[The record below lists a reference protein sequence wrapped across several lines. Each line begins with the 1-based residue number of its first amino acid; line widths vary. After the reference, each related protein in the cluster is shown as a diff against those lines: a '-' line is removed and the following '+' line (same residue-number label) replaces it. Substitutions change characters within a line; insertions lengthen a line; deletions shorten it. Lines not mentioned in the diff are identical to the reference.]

1 MYNIKAI
8 IIEGQLKFQEEYL
21 KTNTFNGVI
30 NVKDATEQQWYDWGF
45 REYVVP
51 VYTNLQY
58 LGDLYFDTVSDTYT
72 FPVIDKTQ
80 EEIDAE
86 FANRKTSL
94 IGKFERDT
102 DSLIKEIVGERAF
115 EYELAET
122 EAIAFKAAGYPENDV
137 PASVSSDAIANNYS
151 NTIACDLILTM
162 ATNWRGVQTALR
174 ANRLMSKANT
184 KNALTIEELNTIEAD
199 WDVFLAYI
207 KQQITA

>member
-1 MYNIKAI
+1 MKAI
-8 IIEGQLKFQEEYL
+8 IINTEIHFQEEYL
-21 KTNTFNGVI
+21 KANQFNGVI
-30 NVKDATEQQWYDWGF
+30 NVKGATAQQWYDWGF

-51 VYTNLQY
+51 VYTNLQR

-72 FPVIDKTQ
+72 FPVIDKIQ

-94 IGKFERDT
+94 ISKFERDT
-102 DSLIKEIVGERAF
+102 DNLIKEIVGERAF
-115 EYELAET
+115 EYELAEM
-122 EAIAFKAAGYPENDV
+122 EAMAFKAAGYPDTNV

-174 ANRLMSKANT
+174 AQRLLSKANT
-184 KNALTIEELNTIEAD
+184 KNALTADELNVIEAG

>member
-1 MYNIKAI
+1 MKAI
-8 IIEGQLKFQEEYL
+8 IIDGVLKFQDSFKE
-21 KTNTFNGVI
+21 FNGTI
-30 NVKDATEQQWYDWGF
+30 GLQYATDQQWYDWGF

-51 VYTNLQY
+51 VYTNLQR

-102 DSLIKEIVGERAF
+102 DNLIKEIVGERAF
-115 EYELAET
+115 EYQLAEA

-162 ATNWRGVQTALR
+162 AANWRGVQTALR
-174 ANRLMSKANT
+174 AQRLLSKANT
-184 KNALTIEELNTIEAD
+184 NNALTDDELNTIEAG
-199 WDVFLAYI
+199 WDGFLAYI